1 MKIAAKKNLL
11 EALLTLYE
19 IFVRFG
25 ENLPQE
31 TPIKMD
37 GATAGF
43 VKTGAVTG
51 HTWLAAGNEFL
62 TVQYLFL
69 LSDKNTTI

>member
-1 MKIAAKKNLL
+1 VKIAATKNLL

-31 TPIKMD
+31 TPIKLD
-37 GATAGF
+37 GTVGF
-43 VKTGAVTG
+43 VKTGANTG
-51 HTWLAAGNEFL
+51 HT
-62 TVQYLFL
+62 
-69 LSDKNTTI
+69 